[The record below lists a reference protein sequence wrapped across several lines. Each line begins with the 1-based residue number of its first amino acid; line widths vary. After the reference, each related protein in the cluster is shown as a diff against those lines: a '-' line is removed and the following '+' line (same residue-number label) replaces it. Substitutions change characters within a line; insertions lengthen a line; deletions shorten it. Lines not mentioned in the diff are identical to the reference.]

1 MTQPQTS
8 ACSVSW
14 SRRRDADARLNMERA
29 LILAGLA
36 ALVAAL
42 LVSGRLLTRR
52 RWRRLRN
59 LSTEVLWDALGS
71 GPDGRLSV
79 VAFSTPGCA
88 ACWTAQKP
96 ALAALEEQA
105 PGRVRVI
112 DIDATEQ
119 PEVARVF
126 GVLTVPATVV
136 LGESGA
142 VLAANQGFA
151 TTDALAA
158 QLGLG

>member
-1 MTQPQTS
+1 
-8 ACSVSW
+8 
-14 SRRRDADARLNMERA
+14 MERV

-36 ALVAAL
+36 ALVLAL
-42 LVSGRLLTRR
+42 LVSGRLLARR
-52 RWRRLRN
+52 RRRQLRN
-59 LSTEVLWDALGS
+59 LSTDVLWDALGS
-71 GPDGRLSV
+71 GPDGRPSV
-79 VAFSTPGCA
+79 VVFSTHRCT

-96 ALAALEEQA
+96 ALAALEERA
-105 PGRVRVI
+105 SGRVRVI
-112 DIDATEQ
+112 EIDAAEQ

-158 QLGLG
+158 QLGLD

>member
-1 MTQPQTS
+1 
-8 ACSVSW
+8 
-14 SRRRDADARLNMERA
+14 MERV

-36 ALVAAL
+36 TVVPAL
-42 LVSGRLLTRR
+42 LVFGRLLARR
-52 RWRRLRN
+52 RWQHLRN
-59 LSTEVLWDALGS
+59 LGTEVLWDVLGT
-71 GPDGRLSV
+71 GPDGRPTV
-79 VAFSTPGCA
+79 VAFSTRSCA

-96 ALAALEEQA
+96 ALATLEERA

-112 DIDATEQ
+112 EVDAAEQ
-119 PEVARVF
+119 PGVARAF

>member
-1 MTQPQTS
+1 
-8 ACSVSW
+8 
-14 SRRRDADARLNMERA
+14 MERV

-36 ALVAAL
+36 ALVLAF
-42 LVSGRLLTRR
+42 LVSGRLLARR
-52 RWRRLRN
+52 RRRQLRY
-59 LSTEVLWDALGS
+59 LSTDVLWDALGS
-71 GPDGRLSV
+71 GPNGRPSV

-96 ALAALEEQA
+96 ALAALEDRA

-112 DIDATEQ
+112 EIDAAEQ

-158 QLGLG
+158 QLGLD

>member
-1 MTQPQTS
+1 
-8 ACSVSW
+8 
-14 SRRRDADARLNMERA
+14 MERV

-36 ALVAAL
+36 GLVLAL
-42 LVSGRLLTRR
+42 LVSGRLLARR
-52 RWRRLRN
+52 RRRQLRN
-59 LSTEVLWDALGS
+59 LSTDVLWDALGS
-71 GPDGRLSV
+71 GPDGRPSV
-79 VAFSTPGCA
+79 VVFSTPRCT

-96 ALAALEEQA
+96 ALAALEERA
-105 PGRVRVI
+105 SGRVRVI
-112 DIDATEQ
+112 EIDAGEQ

-158 QLGLG
+158 QLGLD

>member
-1 MTQPQTS
+1 
-8 ACSVSW
+8 
-14 SRRRDADARLNMERA
+14 MERV

-36 ALVAAL
+36 ALVFAL
-42 LVSGRLLTRR
+42 LVSGRLLAGRS
-52 RWRRLRN
+52 WQRLRN
-59 LSTEVLWDALGS
+59 LSPEMLWDALGS
-71 GPDGRLSV
+71 GPDGRPSV

-96 ALAALEEQA
+96 ALAALQERA

-112 DIDATEQ
+112 EIDAAEQ
-119 PEVARVF
+119 PEVARAF

-136 LGESGA
+136 LGESGKL
-142 VLAANQGFA
+142 LAANQGFA
-151 TTDALAA
+151 TADALAA